1 MTARSLVALL
11 LLAAGARAGADS
23 RALHWK
29 SLTADARLDRDGVL
43 HVRERQHLV
52 LTGDWNGVERVFRLE
67 PGQRIE
73 LEGVVRI
80 DPATGASRA
89 LRPGTLAAVDEYSW
103 ADARTLRWRAR
114 LPGDPPFESTDRV
127 YELTYRLYGAVER
140 DGGGYVLEHEFAFAD
155 RPGLVLSHVVDLDVD
170 PAWRVTTG
178 PQRLHVDAGG
188 LAVGASP
195 VVRVALDYQGAG
207 RPAHVASTALRD
219 GLHLALWLVPLLLF
233 AEFLWSEWRRGR
245 FETVPPDEPGVPGWM
260 EEHLLPHRPEVLG
273 AFADGSVGPEEAS
286 AVVARLTG
294 EGALRTRVEGRE
306 LHLELVRDRET
317 LQGYERAL
325 VDGLFFEGRT
335 ETSTAAIEKHYR
347 ARGRGFYPASEIRQG
362 VEAAAAALAGPRVAR
377 FPYWVLT
384 LAAFVSALAVLA
396 TAPTETEFR
405 WVIGIL
411 LGFPAIVVGLAGIA
425 VASAW
430 RRRAQSGPLG
440 TFAFLVPMAIL
451 LALAWAAAGTRVA
464 PLDRLARVVSDQGPA
479 ARSIA
484 VAATLLALGLASSI
498 LNNARTRE
506 RRETLLF
513 RKRLAAARRF
523 FAAELERPEPA
534 LRDEWFPYV
543 LAFGLDDSS
552 RRWFERYGTPPAASS
567 ARTGGSAYTRGD
579 GSSAASSPSTSVRPA
594 TWTGGG
600 GAFGGAGATASWA
613 TAAGALSAGVSM
625 PVSSSGGSSG
635 RSSYG
640 GGSRSSGGSSGG
652 GGGSRSGG
660 GGGGGW

>member
-1 MTARSLVALL
+1 VIRRALVALL
-11 LLAAGARAGADS
+11 LLAAGVRAGAAP

-52 LTGDWNGVERVFRLE
+52 MTGDWNGGERAFRLE
-67 PGQRIE
+67 PAQRIE
-73 LEGVVRI
+73 LEGIVRI
-80 DPATGASRA
+80 DPATGAAVA

-103 ADARTLRWRAR
+103 ADERTLRWRSR
-114 LPGDPPFESTDRV
+114 LPADPPFASTERV
-127 YELTYRLYGAVER
+127 YELTYRLYGAVEKQ
-140 DGGGYVLEHEFAFAD
+140 GAGYVLEHEFAFAD

-195 VVRVALDYQGAG
+195 VLRVGLQYQGTG
-207 RPAHVASTALRD
+207 EPAHVATTALRD
-219 GLHLALWLVPLLLF
+219 GLHLTLWLVPLLLF
-233 AEFLWSEWRRGR
+233 AEFLLSEWRRGR
-245 FETVPPDEPGVPGWM
+245 FESVPALAPRTAGWM
-260 EEHLLPHRPEVLG
+260 EANLLVHRPEVLG
-273 AFADGSVGPEEAS
+273 AFADGTIGPEEAS

-294 EGALRTRVEGRE
+294 EGALRSRAEGRE

-347 ARGRGFYPASEIRQG
+347 ALGRGFYPASEIRKG
-362 VEAAAAALAGPRVAR
+362 VEAAAAALAGPGRTR

-384 LAAFVSALAVLA
+384 LGALLAAVTVLA
-396 TAPTETEFR
+396 MAPTEREFR
-405 WVIGIL
+405 WMLGIL
-411 LGFPAIVVGLAGIA
+411 FGFPAIVVGLAGIA
-425 VASAW
+425 VASSW
-430 RRRAQSGPLG
+430 RRRVASGPLG
-440 TFAFLVPMAIL
+440 TIALLVPATIL
-451 LALAWAAAGTRVA
+451 LALAWAAAGSRMP
-464 PLDRLARVVSDQGPA
+464 PLDRLARVVADTGPV

-484 VAATLLALGLASSI
+484 IAATLLALGLVSSI
-498 LNNARTRE
+498 LNNARTRD
-506 RRETLLF
+506 RLETLRL

-523 FAAELERPEPA
+523 FETELERPEPA

-543 LAFGLDDSS
+543 LAFGLDESS

-567 ARTGGSAYTRGD
+567 ARTGASAYTRTYESSSSS
-579 GSSAASSPSTSVRPA
+579 GSASATPA

-613 TAAGALSAGVSM
+613 AAAGTLSAGVAM
-625 PVSSSGGSSG
+625 PVNSSSGSG
-635 RSSYG
+635 GSSYG
-640 GGSRSSGGSSGG
+640 GGSRSSGGSSGSS

-660 GGGGGW
+660 GSGGGW